1 MALTTLLRHEEL
13 LSKLL
18 QSKIVQHEEGKTHD
32 TMQSLESTYKRTYFG
47 WTANK
52 ASTEFYDAIKSLRA
66 YTEGDGKFAPGD
78 LWSRHLLA
86 RCFILEARD
95 PRAGEEQIQLRE
107 RALRYCEEL
116 KGALSKATEP
126 LVSSQD
132 IGQLEELIKLE
143 QSVFNPE
150 PHVGLFQKFK
160 AMFLGRA

>member
-1 MALTTLLRHEEL
+1 MSLTTLRHQEL
-13 LSKLL
+13 LSKVL
-18 QSKIVQHEEGKTHD
+18 QSRIVQNEKGKAYD
-32 TMQSLESTYKRTYFG
+32 MLQSWESTYRGAYSG

-52 ASTEFYDAIKSLRA
+52 AATETYDAIRSLRA
-66 YTEGDGKFAPGD
+66 YMEGDGKFAPGD

-86 RCFILEARD
+86 RCFILEARH

-116 KGALSKATEP
+116 KGELSNAEEP

-132 IGQLEELIKLE
+132 IGEMEELIKLE

-150 PHVGLFQKFK
+150 PHVSTLHKFK
-160 AMFLGRA
+160 AKFLGRA